1 MGLPF
6 VCHGSAMG
14 LPWVCYGSAI
24 RLRRIVWVCDGSPMG
39 PLWRLPTAMP
49 WACNGHPMGM
59 LYGHATACHGF
70 AICMVLTRHAHPADA
85 LRKYAID
92 VLRGRAHRPRTR
104 HPRRR
109 RCAIDMLC
117 ECHGCA
123 ICLLLICYGGGRM
136 AYATDM
142 LGA

>member
-1 MGLPF
+1 MGL
-6 VCHGSAMG
+6 
-14 LPWVCYGSAI
+14 LWVCYGSSTN
-24 RLRRIVWVCDGSPMG
+24 RLGLLWGLLWVRYGVC
-39 PLWRLPTAMP
+39 RLLCHGYALGML
-49 WACNGHPMGM
+49 WACYGRAMG
-59 LYGHATACHGF
+59 CHGF
-70 AICMVLTRHAHPADA
+70 AICMVLTRHAHPTDA